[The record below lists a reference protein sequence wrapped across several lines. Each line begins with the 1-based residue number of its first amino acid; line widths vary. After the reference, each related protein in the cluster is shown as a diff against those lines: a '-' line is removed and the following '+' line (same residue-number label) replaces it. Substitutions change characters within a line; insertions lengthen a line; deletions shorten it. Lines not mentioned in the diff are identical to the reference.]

1 MKMKNLSRLQH
12 LKALRSKAN
21 DDMTCSR
28 LVLAKTYIKNY
39 QGAKSAYID
48 YAGALM
54 QLARYKEAEKALE
67 KAISICPK
75 DKLFVP
81 YAQMGH
87 LNYSRGD
94 YQEAAKWFTKC
105 IKKLPNDATGYI
117 YKGSALAKCGK
128 LKSAE
133 NAHRKATQCRE
144 GCIDEAYLNLGYVL
158 RAQEKYT
165 EALPCFAKALEID
178 PKYKE
183 AKRAMKDVEKAIEY
197 ETLLS

>member
-1 MKMKNLSRLQH
+1 MKNLSQLQH
-12 LKALRSKAN
+12 LKVLRSKTN

-28 LVLAKTYIKNY
+28 LVLAREYIKKY
-39 QGAKSAYID
+39 KGAKSAYID
-48 YAGALM
+48 YAEALM

-67 KAISICPK
+67 KAISVCPK

-87 LNYSRGD
+87 LNNFRGD
-94 YQEAAKWFTKC
+94 YLNAAKWFTKC
-105 IKKLPNDATGYI
+105 NKKLPNDATGYI

-128 LKSAE
+128 LKNAE
-133 NAHRKATQCRE
+133 NAHRKAIQCSE
-144 GCIDEAYLNLGYVL
+144 GCIDEAYLDLGYVL

-165 EALPCFAKALEID
+165 EALSCFTKALEID

-183 AKRAMKDVEKAIEY
+183 AKRAIKDVEKAIEY
-197 ETLLS
+197 ETRLG